1 MATPL
6 IRLPQEQGGTMYA
19 FSSAARDL
27 TRAYY
32 NPDLVFEYSKFA
44 LLDLP
49 VVSSPSPGSTNN
61 YIQFDN
67 LFEGGAVGIAPNYKN
82 TVPDDNANRH
92 FAQTFQNYALNLE
105 NSILNDDDFD
115 DTLYSSDAEKVLFK
129 WLNHI
134 GAFRVRTAT
143 SQEAASGFS
152 RVIEENNSE
161 LTGSEYSKLV
171 QYIGDIDVSNDK
183 NYQGNTYNEI
193 FINVP
198 SSVGYTPEVLFKA
211 SAYNT
216 TATQYQP
223 GLNADSFIN
232 GRSGQTHPDPNINL
246 GALADNADGNINL
259 DINETYHYGID
270 FDPSAYAKIVNDST
284 LNNLFDYSK
293 RGGDFRFNA
302 ILVYYD
308 VYSKSNAGNKS
319 TNLYGIIILDN
330 WKLDPGST
338 GWYIP
343 EFTKYKPNEVTGLN
357 GNAYALKLN
366 VKFNSSLDNVGVEK
380 NINDFSTFSM
390 DIFFDTTS
398 SLEQAS
404 KILIETNRNYSD
416 LVKRFADLET
426 LFLTQLEQEDL
437 VFRINNLETAIENA
451 SLNFSSASDI
461 LDMISSTNQ
470 RLNQIINGEIPT
482 EVQYNTDVLKA
493 GDGIKID
500 KSNTNS
506 IKIHN
511 TNYGYSLNE
520 LYSYEISTG
529 QILLNLNSE
538 TPFNPSK
545 SGTEAIWTRIKKYD
559 NLVRIYLELT
569 EVFDNNLNIYL
580 DDTVSSFKKGQTIK
594 FTFKT
599 PILNLNNNSINIY
612 ADKQNGWILKA
623 SIPASELLSNKP
635 YIEMICVDEI
645 NKTFELEIIR

>member
-49 VVSSPSPGSTNN
+49 VVSSPSQGSTNN

-67 LFEGGAVGIAPNYKN
+67 LFEGGAEGIAPNYDD
-82 TVPDDNANRH
+82 TDPDDNANRH

-105 NSILNDDDFD
+105 NFILNDDDFD
-115 DTLYSSDAEKVLFK
+115 DTLYSSDAEKILFK

-211 SAYNT
+211 SEYNT

-223 GLNADSFIN
+223 GLNSDSSIN

-246 GALADNADGNINL
+246 EALADNADGNINL

-308 VYSKSNAGNKS
+308 VYSKSNTGNKS

-330 WKLDPGST
+330 WKYDPGST

-416 LVKRFADLET
+416 LVTRFEDLES

-437 VFRINNLETAIENA
+437 VSRINTLETAIENA

-482 EVQYNTDVLKA
+482 EVQYNTDVLKS
-493 GDGIKID
+493 GDGTKID
-500 KSNTNS
+500 KSNINS

-511 TNYGYSLNE
+511 TNYGYYLNE

-538 TPFNPSK
+538 TPFNPLNSD
-545 SGTEAIWTRIKKYD
+545 TDAIWTRIKKYD
-559 NLVRIYLELT
+559 NLVRIYLEQ

-612 ADKQNGWILKA
+612 TDKQNGWILKA

>member
-6 IRLPQEQGGTMYA
+6 IRIPQEQGGTMYA

-32 NPDLVFEYSKFA
+32 NPDIVFEYSKFA

-49 VVSSPSPGSTNN
+49 VVSEPSPGSTNN
-61 YIQFDN
+61 YIQFSN
-67 LFEGGAVGIAPNYKN
+67 LFEGGQGGVAPAYSD
-82 TVPDDNANRH
+82 TTPDDNANRH

-105 NSILNDDDFD
+105 NFILNDDDYD
-115 DTLYSSDAEKVLFK
+115 ESLYSSDSEKILFK

-143 SQEAASGFS
+143 SQEASSGFS
-152 RVIEENNSE
+152 RVIEEDNS
-161 LTGSEYSKLV
+161 TQSGSEYSKLV
-171 QYIGDIDVSNDK
+171 QYVGDIDVSNDK
-183 NYQGNTYNEI
+183 NYQGNTYNEV

-198 SSVGYTPEVLFKA
+198 SSVGYTPNVLFRA
-211 SAYNT
+211 SEYNT

-223 GLNADSFIN
+223 LSEIN
-232 GRSGQTHPDPNINL
+232 GRSGQTHPDPKINL
-246 GALADNADGNINL
+246 EALADTIDGTINL
-259 DINETYHYGID
+259 DIAETYHYGIE
-270 FDPSAYAKIVNDST
+270 FNSEAYAKITSDNK

-308 VYSKSNAGNKS
+308 MYSKSNTGNRS
-319 TNLYGIIILDN
+319 TNLYGIILLDN
-330 WKLDPGST
+330 WKYDPAST

-398 SLEQAS
+398 TLEQAS
-404 KILIETNRNYSD
+404 KILLEANKNYAD
-416 LVKRFADLET
+416 VVGRFEDLET
-426 LFLTQLEQEDL
+426 LFLTQIEQEDL
-437 VFRINNLETAIENA
+437 VARINELETAIENA
-451 SLNFSSASDI
+451 SLNFSSSTDF

-470 RLNQIINGEIPT
+470 RLNQIISGQIPT
-482 EVQYNTDVLKA
+482 EIQYNTDVIKS
-493 GDGIKID
+493 GDGTKID
-500 KSNTNS
+500 KSNPNS
-506 IKIHN
+506 IKVHN
-511 TNYGYSLNE
+511 TNYGYYLNE
-520 LYSYEISTG
+520 LYSFEISTG
-529 QILLNLNSE
+529 QILNSIGSS
-538 TPFNPSK
+538 TPFNPQDSTTD
-545 SGTEAIWTRIKKYD
+545 GIWTRIKKYD
-559 NLVRIYLELT
+559 NLVRIHLEQET
-569 EVFDNNLNIYL
+569 FNNDLNIYL
-580 DDTVSSFKKGQTIK
+580 DDTVTGFKKGQVVK

-599 PILNLNNNSINIY
+599 SILNLDNNSINIY
-612 ADKQNGWILKA
+612 TDKQNGWVLKA
-623 SIPASELLSNKP
+623 SVPAIELLSNKP

>member
-32 NPDLVFEYSKFA
+32 NPDIVFEYSKFA

-49 VVSSPSPGSTNN
+49 VVSEPSPGSTNN
-61 YIQFDN
+61 YIQFNN
-67 LFEGGAVGIAPNYKN
+67 LFEGGQGGVAPAYDN
-82 TVPDDNANRH
+82 TDPDDNANRH

-105 NSILNDDDFD
+105 NFILNDDDFD
-115 DTLYSSDAEKVLFK
+115 ETVYSSDAEKIIFK

-152 RVIEENNSE
+152 RVIEENNS
-161 LTGSEYSKLV
+161 TQSGSEYSKLV

-183 NYQGNTYNEI
+183 NYRGNTYNEV

-198 SSVGYTPEVLFKA
+198 SAVGYTPEVLFRA
-211 SAYNT
+211 SEYNT

-223 GLNADSFIN
+223 LSEIN

-246 GALADNADGNINL
+246 EALADTNDGTINL
-259 DINETYHYGID
+259 DISETYHYGIEWN
-270 FDPSAYAKIVNDST
+270 SAAYAKIVNDNT
-284 LNNLFDYSK
+284 LNNIFDYSK

-308 VYSKSNAGNKS
+308 LYSKSNTGNRS
-319 TNLYGIIILDN
+319 TNLYGIILLDN
-330 WKLDPGST
+330 WKYDPAST

-398 SLEQAS
+398 TLEHAS
-404 KILIETNRNYSD
+404 KILLEANKNYTDIVS
-416 LVKRFADLET
+416 RFQNLES
-426 LFLTQLEQEDL
+426 LFLTQLQQEDITL
-437 VFRINNLETAIENA
+437 RLRELETSIENA
-451 SLNFSSASDI
+451 SLNFSNSTDL
-461 LDMISSTNQ
+461 LDMISSTNK
-470 RLNQIINGEIPT
+470 RINQIISGEIPT
-482 EVQYNTDVLKA
+482 EVQYNTDVIKP
-493 GDGIKID
+493 GDGTKID
-500 KSNTNS
+500 KSNPNS
-506 IKIHN
+506 IKVHN
-511 TNYGYSLNE
+511 TNYGYYLNE
-520 LYSYEISTG
+520 LYSFEVSTG
-529 QILLNLNSE
+529 QILSSVGSSS
-538 TPFNPSK
+538 PFNPQDSTTN
-545 SGTEAIWTRIKKYD
+545 GIWTRIKKYD
-559 NLVRIYLELT
+559 NLVRIYLEQET
-569 EVFDNNLNIYL
+569 FDNDLNIYL
-580 DDTVSSFKKGQTIK
+580 DDTVAGFKKGQVVK

-599 PILNLNNNSINIY
+599 PILNLDNNSINIY
-612 ADKQNGWILKA
+612 TDKQNGWVLKA
-623 SIPASELLSNKP
+623 SVPAIELLSNKP

>member
-49 VVSSPSPGSTNN
+49 VVSEPAPGSTNN

-67 LFEGGAVGIAPNYKN
+67 LFDGGVPYDGND
-82 TVPDDNANRH
+82 PDDNANRH

-105 NSILNDDDFD
+105 DFILNDDDFD
-115 DTLYSSDAEKVLFK
+115 STLYSSDSEKILFK

-134 GAFRVRTAT
+134 GAFRVRNAT
-143 SQEAASGFS
+143 SQEAATGFP

-198 SSVGYTPEVLFKA
+198 SSVGYTPEVLFK
-211 SAYNT
+211 SSEYNT
-216 TATQYQP
+216 TATQYP
-223 GLNADSFIN
+223 INTNYIN
-232 GRSGQTHPDPNINL
+232 GRDGQTHPDPNINL
-246 GALADNADGNINL
+246 DPISDNIDSTINL
-259 DINETYHYGID
+259 DVNETYNYGID
-270 FDPSAYAKIVNDST
+270 FDEAAYAKIVNDST
-284 LNNLFDYSK
+284 LNNIFDYSK

-308 VYSKSNAGNKS
+308 VYSKSNGGNKS
-319 TNLYGIIILDN
+319 TNLYGIILLDN
-330 WKLDPGST
+330 WKQDPGSS

-343 EFTKYKPNEVTGLN
+343 EFTKYKPNDVTGLN

-398 SLEQAS
+398 SLENAS
-404 KILIETNRNYSD
+404 KILIEANKNYSD
-416 LVKRFADLET
+416 LVTRFEDLET

-437 VFRINNLETAIENA
+437 VSRINTLETAIENA
-451 SLNFSSASDI
+451 ALNFSSSSDI
-461 LDMISSTNQ
+461 LDMLSSTNQ

-482 EVQYNTDVLKA
+482 EVQYNTDVLRA

-500 KSNTNS
+500 KSSKNA
-506 IKIHN
+506 IKVHN

-520 LYSYEISTG
+520 LYSYKIANG
-529 QILLNLNSE
+529 QIISNLNSE
-538 TPFNPSK
+538 TPFNPSY
-545 SGTEAIWTRIKKYD
+545 SDTDSIWTRIKKYD
-559 NLVRIYLELT
+559 NLVRIYLE
-569 EVFDNNLNIYL
+569 ENAFNNNLNIYL
-580 DDTVSSFKKGQTIK
+580 DDSVTTFKKGQTIK

-599 PILNLNNNSINIY
+599 PILNLNNHKINIY
-612 ADKQNGWILKA
+612 TDKQNGWILKA
-623 SIPASELLSNKP
+623 SIPSTDLLSNKP

>member
-49 VVSSPSPGSTNN
+49 VVSEPAPGSTNN
-61 YIQFDN
+61 YIQFNN
-67 LFEGGAVGIAPNYKN
+67 LFDGGVAYDG
-82 TVPDDNANRH
+82 TDPDDNANRH

-105 NSILNDDDFD
+105 DFILNDDDFD
-115 DTLYSSDAEKVLFK
+115 STLYSSDAEKILFK

-143 SQEAASGFS
+143 SQEASTGFP
-152 RVIEENNSE
+152 RAIEENNSE
-161 LTGSEYSKLV
+161 LTGSEYSRLV

-198 SSVGYTPEVLFKA
+198 SSVGYTPEVLFK
-211 SAYNT
+211 SSEYNT
-216 TATQYQP
+216 TATQYP
-223 GLNADSFIN
+223 INTNYIN
-232 GRSGQTHPDPNINL
+232 GRDGQTHPDPNINL
-246 GALADNADGNINL
+246 DPISDNIDSTINL
-259 DINETYHYGID
+259 DINETYNYGIE
-270 FDPSAYAKIVNDST
+270 FDEAAYAKIVNDNT
-284 LNNLFDYSK
+284 LNNIFDYSK

-308 VYSKSNAGNKS
+308 VYSKSNAGNRS

-330 WKLDPGST
+330 WKYDPAST

-343 EFTKYKPNEVTGLN
+343 EFSKYKPNEVTGLN

-398 SLEQAS
+398 SLEHAS
-404 KILIETNRNYSD
+404 KILIETNKNYSD
-416 LVKRFADLET
+416 LVKRFEDLET

-437 VFRINNLETAIENA
+437 VSRINNLEASIENA
-451 SLNFSSASDI
+451 SLNFSKATDI
-461 LDMISSTNQ
+461 LDMISSTNH

-482 EVQYNTDVLKA
+482 EVQYNTDVIKA
-493 GDGIKID
+493 GDGTKID
-500 KSNTNS
+500 KSNPNS

-511 TNYGYSLNE
+511 TNYGYNLNE

-529 QILLNLNSE
+529 QILSNLNSE
-538 TPFNPSK
+538 IAFNPSK
-545 SGTEAIWTRIKKYD
+545 SDINAIWTRVKKYD
-559 NLVRIYLELT
+559 NLVRIYLE
-569 EVFDNNLNIYL
+569 ENAFNNNLNIYL
-580 DDTVSSFKKGQTIK
+580 DDSVTTFKKGQTIK

-599 PILNLNNNSINIY
+599 PILNLNNNKINIY
-612 ADKQNGWILKA
+612 TDKQIGWILKA
-623 SIPASELLSNKP
+623 SIPSTDLLSNKP

>member
-49 VVSSPSPGSTNN
+49 VVSEPAPGSTNN

-67 LFEGGAVGIAPNYKN
+67 LFDGGVPYDGND
-82 TVPDDNANRH
+82 PDDNANRH

-105 NSILNDDDFD
+105 DFILNDDDFD
-115 DTLYSSDAEKVLFK
+115 STLYSSDSEKILFK

-134 GAFRVRTAT
+134 GAFRVRNAT
-143 SQEAASGFS
+143 SQEAATGFP

-198 SSVGYTPEVLFKA
+198 SSVGYTPEVLFK
-211 SAYNT
+211 SSEYNT
-216 TATQYQP
+216 TATQYP
-223 GLNADSFIN
+223 INTNYIN
-232 GRSGQTHPDPNINL
+232 GRDGQTHPDPNINL
-246 GALADNADGNINL
+246 DPISDNIDSTINL
-259 DINETYHYGID
+259 DVNETYNYGID
-270 FDPSAYAKIVNDST
+270 FDEAAYAKIVNDST
-284 LNNLFDYSK
+284 LNNIFDYSK

-308 VYSKSNAGNKS
+308 VYSKSNGGNKS
-319 TNLYGIIILDN
+319 TNLYGIILLDN
-330 WKLDPGST
+330 WKQDPGSS

-343 EFTKYKPNEVTGLN
+343 EFTKYKPNDVTGLN

-398 SLEQAS
+398 SLENAS
-404 KILIETNRNYSD
+404 KILIEANKNYSD
-416 LVKRFADLET
+416 LVTRFEDLET

-437 VFRINNLETAIENA
+437 VSRINTLETAIENA
-451 SLNFSSASDI
+451 ALNFSSSSDI
-461 LDMISSTNQ
+461 LDMLSSTNQ

-482 EVQYNTDVLKA
+482 EVQYNTDVLRA

-500 KSNTNS
+500 KSSKNA
-506 IKIHN
+506 IKVHN

-520 LYSYEISTG
+520 LYSYEIATG
-529 QILLNLNSE
+529 QILSNLNSE
-538 TPFNPSK
+538 IPFNPLDSN
-545 SGTEAIWTRIKKYD
+545 TDAIWTRIKKYD
-559 NLVRIYLELT
+559 NLVRIYLE
-569 EVFDNNLNIYL
+569 ENAFNNNLNIYL
-580 DDTVSSFKKGQTIK
+580 DDSVTTFKKGQTIK

-599 PILNLNNNSINIY
+599 PILNLNNNKINIY
-612 ADKQNGWILKA
+612 TDKQNGWILKA
-623 SIPASELLSNKP
+623 SIPSTDLLSNKP

>member
-49 VVSSPSPGSTNN
+49 VVSEPAPGSTNN

-67 LFEGGAVGIAPNYKN
+67 LFDGGVPYDGND
-82 TVPDDNANRH
+82 PDDNANRH

-105 NSILNDDDFD
+105 DFILNDDDFD
-115 DTLYSSDAEKVLFK
+115 STLYSSDSEKILFK

-134 GAFRVRTAT
+134 GAFRVRNAT
-143 SQEAASGFS
+143 SQEAATGFP
-152 RVIEENNSE
+152 RAIEEDNSE

-198 SSVGYTPEVLFKA
+198 SSVGYTPEVLFK
-211 SAYNT
+211 SSEYNT
-216 TATQYQP
+216 TATQYP
-223 GLNADSFIN
+223 INTNYIN
-232 GRSGQTHPDPNINL
+232 GRDGQTHPDPNINL
-246 GALADNADGNINL
+246 DPISDNIDSTINL
-259 DINETYHYGID
+259 DVNETYNYGID
-270 FDPSAYAKIVNDST
+270 FDEAAYAKIVNDST
-284 LNNLFDYSK
+284 LNNIFDYSK

-308 VYSKSNAGNKS
+308 VYSKSNGGNKS
-319 TNLYGIIILDN
+319 TNLYGIILLDN
-330 WKLDPGST
+330 WKQDPGSS

-343 EFTKYKPNEVTGLN
+343 EFTKYKPNDVTGLN

-398 SLEQAS
+398 SLENAS
-404 KILIETNRNYSD
+404 KILIEANKNYSD
-416 LVKRFADLET
+416 LVTRFEDLET

-437 VFRINNLETAIENA
+437 VSRINTLETAIENA
-451 SLNFSSASDI
+451 ALNFSSSSDI
-461 LDMISSTNQ
+461 LDMLSSTNQ

-482 EVQYNTDVLKA
+482 EVQYNTDVLRA

-500 KSNTNS
+500 KSSKNA
-506 IKIHN
+506 IKVHN

-520 LYSYEISTG
+520 LYSYQIANG
-529 QILLNLNSE
+529 QIISNLNSE
-538 TPFNPSK
+538 TPFNP
-545 SGTEAIWTRIKKYD
+545 GDNNYNAIWTRVKKYD
-559 NLVRIYLELT
+559 NLVRIYLEQAA
-569 EVFDNNLNIYL
+569 FNNNLNIYL

-599 PILNLNNNSINIY
+599 PILNLNNNKINIY
-612 ADKQNGWILKA
+612 TDKQNGWILKA
-623 SIPASELLSNKP
+623 SIPSTDLLSNKP

>member
-6 IRLPQEQGGTMYA
+6 IRIPQEQGGTMYA

-32 NPDLVFEYSKFA
+32 NPDIVFEYSKFA

-49 VVSSPSPGSTNN
+49 VVSEPAPGSTNN
-61 YIQFDN
+61 YIQFSN
-67 LFEGGAVGIAPNYKN
+67 LFEGGQGGVAPAYSD
-82 TVPDDNANRH
+82 TTPDDNANRH

-105 NSILNDDDFD
+105 NFILNDDDFD
-115 DTLYSSDAEKVLFK
+115 EALYSSDAEKILFK

-134 GAFRVRTAT
+134 GAFRVRNAT
-143 SQEAASGFS
+143 SQEASSGFS

-161 LTGSEYSKLV
+161 LTGSEYSRLV

-183 NYQGNTYNEI
+183 NYQGNTYNEV

-198 SSVGYTPEVLFKA
+198 SSVGYTPEVLFRA
-211 SAYNT
+211 SEYNT

-223 GLNADSFIN
+223 LSVIN

-246 GALADNADGNINL
+246 EALADTIDGTINL
-259 DINETYHYGID
+259 DITETYHYGIEWN
-270 FDPSAYAKIVNDST
+270 SAAYAKIVNDNT
-284 LNNLFDYSK
+284 LNNIFDYSK

-308 VYSKSNAGNKS
+308 MYSKSNVGNRS
-319 TNLYGIIILDN
+319 TNLYGIILLDN
-330 WKLDPGST
+330 WKYDPAST

-398 SLEQAS
+398 ALEHAS
-404 KILIETNRNYSD
+404 KILLEANKNYSD
-416 LVKRFADLET
+416 IISRFENLEN
-426 LFLTQLEQEDL
+426 LFLTQLDQEDL
-437 VFRINNLETAIENA
+437 VLRLNQLETAIQNA
-451 SLNFSSASDI
+451 SLNFSSSSDI
-461 LDMISSTNQ
+461 LDLISSTNQ
-470 RLNQIINGEIPT
+470 RLNQVINGEIPS
-482 EVQYNTDVLKA
+482 EIQYNTDILKA
-493 GDGIKID
+493 GDGTKID
-500 KSNTNS
+500 KSAPNS

-511 TNYGYSLNE
+511 TNYGYYLNE
-520 LYSYEISTG
+520 LYSYEVSTG
-529 QILLNLNSE
+529 QILSTVNSD
-538 TPFNPSK
+538 TPFNPLNS
-545 SGTEAIWTRIKKYD
+545 STDAIWSRIKRYE
-559 NLVRIYLELT
+559 NLVRIYLEQ
-569 EVFDNNLNIYL
+569 EVFSSNLNIYL
-580 DDTVSSFKKGQTIK
+580 DDTITEFKKGQVVK

-599 PILNLNNNSINIY
+599 PILNLDNNSINIY
-612 ADKQNGWILKA
+612 TDKQNGWKLKA
-623 SIPASELLSNKP
+623 SISASDLLSNKP